1 MEWNYNLNEAP
12 IDTPIQLLSR
22 NDSPILPP
30 QEFVGTITY
39 GRKDEL
45 TRGKCL
51 VGDPDYFYRSAM
63 VAWKE
68 IETLEQCW
76 LYNGCPCRTGSC
88 YGLPDEGCPVYRW
101 FKQII
106 EKQLVSRGDGENE
119 T

>member
-22 NDSPILPP
+22 NDSPILPQ

-39 GRKDEL
+39 GHRNEL
-45 TRGKCL
+45 VKGECL
-51 VGDPDYFYRSAM
+51 VGNPDYFYRSAII
-63 VAWKE
+63 AWKE
-68 IETLEQCW
+68 IKKLEQCW
-76 LYNGCPCRTGSC
+76 LYNGCPCHTGGC

-106 EKQLVSRGDGENE
+106 EK
-119 T
+119 